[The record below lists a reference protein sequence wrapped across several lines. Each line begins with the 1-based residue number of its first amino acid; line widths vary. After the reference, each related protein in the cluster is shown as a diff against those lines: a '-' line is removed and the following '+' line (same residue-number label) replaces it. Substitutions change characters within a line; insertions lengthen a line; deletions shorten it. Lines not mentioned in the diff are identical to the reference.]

1 MIPVHGVALANI
13 KGNHNKWY
21 MIFPYK
27 HVIVCTYG
35 SFGSSTSS
43 QALYPIRDFERILK
57 TRQQHE
63 YRMICNVPVPG
74 TTFIKNDRYFM
85 ITDISKHSCSQ
96 GYPTV
101 YYIDCESGT
110 VGHSDFQIMN
120 NLITVKNPWT
130 PVNLAIYPAMAD
142 WLEGHKKK
150 IKQML
155 NGKLDLTSDYY
166 AI

>member
-1 MIPVHGVALANI
+1 MIPAPGIALANV

-27 HVIVCTYG
+27 HVIVCKYG
-35 SFGSSTSS
+35 SFGSSASS

-57 TRQQHE
+57 KRQQHE
-63 YRMICNVPVPG
+63 YRTICNVPVPG

-85 ITDISKHSCSQ
+85 ITDIRKYSCSQ

-101 YYIDCESGT
+101 YHIDCESGNI
-110 VGHSDFQIMN
+110 GHSDFQIIKH
-120 NLITVKNPWT
+120 LILVNNPWT
-130 PVNLAIYPAMAD
+130 PVNLAIYPAMAN
-142 WLEGHKKK
+142 WLEYHKKK
-150 IKQML
+150 IKQMF